1 MKRRDFITLI
11 GGAAAWPVVA
21 RGQKN
26 AMPVIGWLNTRSETD
41 STFAVDAVRRGLAE
55 TGYVEGQNVTI
66 EYRWLNH
73 DLNRLRAT
81 VAELVERRAWVIM
94 VIGSSVAARAAKT
107 ATSTIPIVFATG
119 GDPVNDGLVS
129 SLNRPGG
136 AT

>member
-1 MKRRDFITLI
+1 MRRRAFIAVL
-11 GGAAAWPVVA
+11 GGAAAWPMVA
-21 RGQKN
+21 RGQQP
-26 AMPVIGWLNTRSETD
+26 AIGWLNTRSETD
-41 STFAVDAVRRGLAE
+41 STSAVDAVRRGLAE

-73 DLNRLRAT
+73 DLNRLPAT